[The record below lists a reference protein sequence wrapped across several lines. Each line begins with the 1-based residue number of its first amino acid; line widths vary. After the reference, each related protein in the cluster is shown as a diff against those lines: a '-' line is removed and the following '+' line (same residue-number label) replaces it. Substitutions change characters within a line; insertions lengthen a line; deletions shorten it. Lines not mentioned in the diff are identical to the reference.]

1 MSAFLI
7 WMALGIAA
15 GIIWASFFEWT
26 FHRFFM
32 HRPVRGFSYPFQMH
46 ALTHHRVFK
55 ADETYHLQNPA
66 DAHLVP
72 MAWWNGP
79 ALIGLC
85 AIPFALVSWLTGR
98 WGLLCGSVASF
109 MAYYAAYEYSHWCM
123 HIPKSRRVERAG
135 IFFRMNGHHLL
146 HHRYMNKNFNV
157 VLPLADFCLR
167 TMLWRSKVRFAQ
179 ASGPSVPNVQPRHNR
194 PNVDGLLTRETLA
207 KPQRSPRNP
216 VGMTSL

>member
-32 HRPVRGFSYPFQMH
+32 HRPVHGFTYPFQMH
-46 ALTHHRVFK
+46 ALTHHRTFK

-85 AIPFALVSWLTGR
+85 AIPFAAASWLTGR
-98 WGLLCGSVASF
+98 WGLLCGSVAAF
-109 MAYYAAYEYSHWCM
+109 MAYYAAYEYLHWCM

-207 KPQRSPRNP
+207 KPQRSPAIP
-216 VGMTSL
+216 

>member
-1 MSAFLI
+1 MIAFLI

-26 FHRFFM
+26 FHRFVM
-32 HRPVRGFSYPFQMH
+32 HRPVRGFTYPFQMH

-55 ADETYHLQNPA
+55 ADETYHLQHPA

-85 AIPFALVSWLTGR
+85 AIPFAAASWLTGR
-98 WGLLCGSVASF
+98 WGLLCGSLAAF
-109 MAYYAAYEYSHWCM
+109 IAYYAAYEYLHWCM
-123 HIPKSRRVERAG
+123 HIPKSRRVERTG
-135 IFFRMNGHHLL
+135 IFFRLNGHHLL

-167 TMLWRSKVRFAQ
+167 TLLWRSKVRFAQ
-179 ASGPSVPNVQPRHNR
+179 ASGPSVPNVQPGHNR
-194 PNVDGLLTRETLA
+194 RNVDRLLTRETLA
-207 KPQRSPRNP
+207 KPQRSSAIP
-216 VGMTSL
+216 